1 MKVLIVGAGIAGL
14 TLALCLRRNGHE
26 ARIVEQAPELRDAG
40 YMIDFF
46 GSGYDAA
53 ERIGLLDDLARIHYQ
68 IPRLS
73 FVAADGRERFSIA
86 YPTLRRRLFDDRHFN
101 FMRGELERVLYAQLQ
116 DDVPVRFGTTVEQ
129 LSGDGDRVSVRLSDG
144 SGETVDLV
152 AGADGVHSKIRRL
165 VFGGPERFE
174 RFLGY
179 HTAATIID
187 DPPTEPPGDAF
198 SILTEPKRQ
207 VGIYPI
213 RGGRM
218 ASFFVHAADRRLE
231 DLSTAAARRELRTVY
246 GDLNWLV
253 PELLRRLDRQSEIY
267 LDDVSQ
273 IALPG
278 WSSEPRGAAR
288 RCLANASPCLRA
300 KARPWPWRG
309 AYVLAEEL
317 AAAGDDVAAALARY
331 ELRLRPSI
339 EQKQRAGRRLA
350 RWFVPESGWRRM
362 VRDTVLRASS
372 WPLASSIS
380 ETADR
385 GREHLSR
392 LTPRARPR
400 GIAQEIC

>member
-1 MKVLIVGAGIAGL
+1 LKVLIVGAGIAGL

-26 ARIVEQAPELRDAG
+26 ARIVERAPELRDAG

-73 FVAADGRERFSIA
+73 FLAADGRERFSIA
-86 YPTLRRRLFDDRHFN
+86 YLTLRRRLFDDRHFN
-101 FMRGELERVLYAQLQ
+101 FMRGELERVLYAQLK

-129 LSGDGDRVSVRLSDG
+129 LCGDGDRVSVRLSDG

-152 AGADGVHSKIRRL
+152 AGADGVHSKVRRL
-165 VFGGPERFE
+165 VFGRPERFE
-174 RFLGY
+174 RFLGF
-179 HTAATIID
+179 HTAAALID
-187 DPPTEPPGDAF
+187 DPPAEAPDDAF

-218 ASFFVHAADRRLE
+218 ASFFVHAANRRLE
-231 DLSTAAARRELRTVY
+231 DLSVAAARRELRAVY

-253 PELLRRLDRQSEIY
+253 PELLRRLNRQSKIY

-273 IALPG
+273 IELPG
-278 WSSEPRGAAR
+278 WSRERVVLLGDACQCVSLLAGQGASMAM
-288 RCLANASPCLRA
+288 A
-300 KARPWPWRG
+300 G

-317 AAAGDDVAAALARY
+317 TAAGADVGAALARY

-339 EQKQRAGRRLA
+339 GQKQRAGRGIA
-350 RWFVPESGWRRM
+350 RWFVPDSGWRRI

-372 WPLASSIS
+372 WPLASSILKRQIAGES
-380 ETADR
+380 IF
-385 GREHLSR
+385 
-392 LTPRARPR
+392 RA
-400 GIAQEIC
+400 

>member
-101 FMRGELERVLYAQLQ
+101 FMRGELERVLYAQLR
-116 DDVPVRFGTTVEQ
+116 DHVPVRFGTTVEQ

-278 WSSEPRGAAR
+278 WSRGRVVLLGDASQ
-288 RCLANASPCLRA
+288 CVSLLAGQGASMA
-300 KARPWPWRG
+300 MAG

-372 WPLASSIS
+372 WPLASSILKRQFAGES
-380 ETADR
+380 IF
-385 GREHLSR
+385 
-392 LTPRARPR
+392 RA
-400 GIAQEIC
+400 

>member
-53 ERIGLLDDLARIHYQ
+53 ERMGLLDDLAGIHYQ
-68 IPRLS
+68 IPRLA

-86 YPTLRRRLFDDRHFN
+86 YPRLRRRLFDDRHFN
-101 FMRGELERVLYAQLQ
+101 FMRGELERLLH
-116 DDVPVRFGTTVEQ
+116 DNLPRDVPIRFGTTVEAVRQ
-129 LSGDGDRVSVRLSDG
+129 DGERVSAQVSDG
-144 SGETVDLV
+144 SLETVDLV
-152 AGADGVHSKIRRL
+152 AGADGVHSKVRRL

-179 HTAATIID
+179 HTAAAIID
-187 DPPTEPPGDAF
+187 DPPAGAPGDAF
-198 SILTEPKRQ
+198 SILTEPGRQ

-218 ASFFVHAADRRLE
+218 ASFFVHAADRRL
-231 DLSTAAARRELRTVY
+231 DDRSTAAARQILRAEY

-253 PELLRRLDRQSEIY
+253 PELLRRCDRAPEIY
-267 LDDVSQ
+267 LDEVSQ
-273 IALPG
+273 TELPY
-278 WSSEPRGAAR
+278 WSRGGVVLLGDA
-288 RCLANASPCLRA
+288 CQCVSLLAGQGASMA
-300 KARPWPWRG
+300 MAG

-317 AAAGDDVAAALARY
+317 TAARDDVATALARY

-339 EQKQRAGRRLA
+339 ETKQQAGRRIA
-350 RWFVPESGWRRM
+350 RWFVPDSRMRRLI
-362 VRDTVLRASS
+362 RDAVLRVSA
-372 WPLASSIS
+372 WPLASGLLKRQIAGASIF
-380 ETADR
+380 
-385 GREHLSR
+385 
-392 LTPRARPR
+392 RA
-400 GIAQEIC
+400 